1 MINSRS
7 EDVFRGNQQTLATYH
22 NRTRCYYR
30 LMSVSIGTNKN
41 DIPKNKDPG
50 LWRTIE
56 DPRP

>member
-1 MINSRS
+1 
-7 EDVFRGNQQTLATYH
+7 
-22 NRTRCYYR
+22 
-30 LMSVSIGTNKN
+30 MSVSIGTNKN